1 MIFDNYN
8 NFSRNGIREIYF
20 SDSLVSFHK
29 DLMSFPW
36 NRKLPECLFARDFEL
51 LPYRS
56 PYDIDILLP
65 KNKRNEFCSVMS
77 VLSEKHKLKVFFK
90 SLDFAML
97 VAIFDLKPN
106 ENYRTW
112 VHYEIHNELVIG
124 EDLIFDVNDIEKEY
138 KQQLPIPDTKWRF
151 FLLLMQGIRK
161 NKLSIYVKDLKYLFD
176 QNYNDIIIFCNNRL
190 GITKTEIRYI
200 LDNPTDVENYSDKY
214 RLFKHNPYKMI
225 SKKKKNIV
233 NNVKTKLS
241 KSIHNNV
248 TLKIMHRKLLF
259 LSFKYLYFL
268 HLPKA
273 LFFTINGAD
282 GVGKSTAVEIVNKIF
297 LNYPLPFNYFHNKR
311 ILLEKIIENED
322 KEKCVTTV
330 HKKQNNKIKIL
341 HDKKSNNEF
350 NKIQIII
357 RKIGKHKYT
366 PEILRNLWYLLN
378 SWPLINREA
387 KYAFTLNEYL
397 ADNYFS
403 KHILLLDRYR
413 YDKWVKNK
421 IRAES
426 TNILT
431 FVNYL
436 FCKALHSPR
445 RVIILKDNPK
455 KIYKRKQELTEIQI
469 DKFQKEIITLCYKF
483 KLKTNVIEINSQTPK
498 EIASKIAEIVITDL
512 GEDLFLLMK
521 KKHLYK

>member
-1 MIFDNYN
+1 
-8 NFSRNGIREIYF
+8 
-20 SDSLVSFHK
+20 
-29 DLMSFPW
+29 
-36 NRKLPECLFARDFEL
+36 
-51 LPYRS
+51 
-56 PYDIDILLP
+56 
-65 KNKRNEFCSVMS
+65 
-77 VLSEKHKLKVFFK
+77 
-90 SLDFAML
+90 ML

-225 SKKKKNIV
+225 SKKKNIV
-233 NNVKTKLS
+233 NNLKTRLS
-241 KSIHNNV
+241 KSIYKN
-248 TLKIMHRKLLF
+248 TILKIIHQKVLY

-268 HLPKA
+268 HFSNA

-282 GVGKSTAVEIVNKIF
+282 GVGKSTAGEIVKKIF
-297 LNYPLPFNYFHNKR
+297 LNYPLPFNYFHNAKT
-311 ILLEKIIENED
+311 LLKKHIEKETNG
-322 KEKCVTTV
+322 KYKTTTQ
-330 HKKQNNKIKIL
+330 KKQINKINISTSKN
-341 HDKKSNNEF
+341 KNSGF
-350 NKIQIII
+350 TKIQNLI
-357 RKIGKHKYT
+357 RKIGKYKYT

-378 SWPLINREA
+378 SWPFINQEA
-387 KYAFTLNEYL
+387 KYALKLNEHL

-512 GEDLFLLMK
+512 GEDLFFLMD
-521 KKHLYK
+521 KKHLYE